1 MDTPTR
7 ETLMRVVSPAGMEAT
22 FEAAVRQYCNG
33 LGELRSAVGAMGRA
47 FVLAYPPEAE
57 LERIRAH
64 GGRGD
69 AETERAV
76 RRVLKLWA
84 WRALAQ
90 MTNMTR
96 LMTAADNRRL
106 EDQLRNPDS
115 LPEVTAANTT
125 AWADTL
131 VERLPALSRD
141 AIAEAWRILCPPQS
155 RYKTNRRNEGIGRKM
170 ILTWWFVQ
178 YQGVGTLYEGSSF
191 SEQAQAV
198 DKAFHLLDGKGLPKY
213 PGDFLTAIRE
223 AMRNSRRSG
232 FAGESEYFRFK
243 VYGNGNVHLELK
255 RMDLVDEINRQC
267 GGNMVPQAASA

>member
-198 DKAFHLLDGKGLPKY
+198 DKAFHLLDGKGLPRY
-213 PGDFLTAIRE
+213 PSDFVTAIRE
-223 AMRNSRRSG
+223 AMRQSRGPG
-232 FAGESEYFRFK
+232 FAGESEYFRFR

-255 RMDLVDEINRQC
+255 RMDLVAEVNRQC
-267 GGNMVPQAASA
+267 GANMVPQAASA

>member
-22 FEAAVRQYCNG
+22 FEAAVRQYCSG

-47 FVLAYPPEAE
+47 FVLPYSP
-57 LERIRAH
+57 
-64 GGRGD
+64 RGD
-69 AETERAV
+69 LDRIAADCGSDEASAEKAV

-90 MTNMTR
+90 MTNMTQ

-106 EDQLRNPDS
+106 EEQLQNPES
-115 LPEVTAANTT
+115 LPEVTAANIS

-131 VERLPALSRD
+131 VERLPELSRD

-155 RYKTNRRNEGIGRKM
+155 RYKTNQRNEGIGRKM
-170 ILTWWFVQ
+170 IVTWWFVQ
-178 YQGVGTLYEGSSF
+178 YHGVGTLYEGSSM
-191 SEQAQAV
+191 SEQVQAV

-213 PGDFLTAIRE
+213 PGDLLTAIRE
-223 AMRNSRRSG
+223 AMRSSRRCG
-232 FAGESEYFRFK
+232 FAGESEYVRFK

-255 RMDLVDEINRQC
+255 RLDLVAEINRQC
-267 GGNMVPQAASA
+267 GGNMVPQAAWA

>member
-22 FEAAVRQYCNG
+22 FEAAVRQYCSG

-47 FVLAYPPEAE
+47 FVLPYRPEAE
-57 LERIRAH
+57 LDRIPADCGGDQARA
-64 GGRGD
+64 
-69 AETERAV
+69 EMAV
-76 RRVLKLWA
+76 RQAFKLWA

-90 MTNMTR
+90 MTNMTQ

-106 EDQLRNPDS
+106 EEQLRSPDS
-115 LPEVTAANTT
+115 LPEVTAANIA
-125 AWADTL
+125 AWANTL
-131 VERLPALSRD
+131 VQRLPQLSRD
-141 AIAEAWRILCPPQS
+141 AIAEAWRILCRPQS
-155 RYKTNRRNEGIGRKM
+155 RYRTNQRNEGIGRKV

-178 YQGVGTLYEGSSF
+178 YHGVGTLYEGSSF

-198 DKAFHLLDGKGLPKY
+198 DKAFHLLDGQGLPKY
-213 PGDFLTAIRE
+213 PSDFVTAIRE
-223 AMRNSRRSG
+223 AVRRSHGPG

-255 RMDLVDEINRQC
+255 RMDLVAEINRRC